1 MTTARH
7 PRDEL
12 QDLLDGRLDIEHR
25 ADVEAHLAAC
35 AQCRLELEAL
45 RSVKRVVKEALAEDL
60 NGAVSFAP
68 KEAPAGLLERIA
80 EALDEEDRSA
90 RADRQR
96 TVRRVA
102 YTFLAAAAAALLLL
116 LWPRGAGD
124 LTELAAR
131 DFAQYHTAALT
142 LDLETSEPDQ
152 LEAFFVQGGIQFA
165 TRVFDLGM
173 MGYQLAGGRVHQLD
187 GRLSAL
193 FAYRGPQDRRVI
205 CQMYEGSLSEL
216 PAPLEERENNGIRFR
231 IYRREGLTLVFWQEG
246 SVVCVLVSDGD
257 LEELVQL
264 AYAKAMRV

>member
-1 MTTARH
+1 MTAARH

-35 AQCRLELEAL
+35 AQCRLELDAL
-45 RSVKRVVKEALAEDL
+45 RSVKQVVKKP
-60 NGAVSFAP
+60 FAF
-68 KEAPAGLLERIA
+68 EAPAGLLERIA

-90 RADRQR
+90 GAHRQR
-96 TVRRVA
+96 TVLRVA
-102 YTFLAAAAAALLLL
+102 YTLLAAAAAVLILL

-124 LTELAAR
+124 LTDLAAR
-131 DFAQYHTAALT
+131 DFAQYRTAALT
-142 LDLETSEPDQ
+142 LELETSEPDQ
-152 LEAFFVQGGIQFA
+152 LEAFFVQGGIRFA

-173 MGYQLAGGRVHQLD
+173 MGYGLAGGRVHELD

-193 FAYRGPQDRRVI
+193 FAYRGPQDRLVI

-216 PAPLEERENNGIRFR
+216 PAPLEERENDGIRFR
-231 IYRREGLTLVFWQEG
+231 IYRLEGLTLVFWQEG

-264 AYAKAMRV
+264 AYAKAIRV